1 MDTCLSLPHANTH
14 QRSRLVDGFGREI
27 TYLRLSVT
35 DRCNLRC
42 FYCMR
47 DDVTFLP
54 RSEVLSLEELAR
66 LAAAFVRLGVT
77 KLRLTGGEPLARP
90 GIAGLIERLGGLI
103 GRTGLAELTLTT
115 NGTLLAGL
123 ADALAGSGVRR
134 VNVSLDTLDALT
146 FRRITGGDGL
156 GTVLAG
162 IAAAQAAGLSVRVN
176 MVAMSGIND
185 SEFDKVIRWCGE
197 HGCDLALIEV
207 MPLGLAAD
215 HYLPLDMVQAR
226 MAHRW
231 TLKALADDSGG
242 PARWWHVGETGRRLG
257 LITPMSHAFCGSCNR
272 VRVTCAGRLVPCLG
286 HAGGVELRPALRQS
300 EADWRLEGEIAAAIA
315 AKPAAHRFSRGA
327 TLVRPM
333 WQMGG

>member
-1 MDTCLSLPHANTH
+1 MDMRLNCLPGTTDRPS
-14 QRSRLVDGFGREI
+14 LVDGFGRQI

-54 RSEVLSLEELAR
+54 RSEVLSLEEMAR

-90 GIAGLIERLGGLI
+90 GIAGLVERLGELI
-103 GRTGLAELTLTT
+103 GGGGLAELTLTT

-123 ADALAGSGVRR
+123 ADALAGNGVRR
-134 VNVSLDTLDALT
+134 VNVSLDTLDPLT

-156 GTVLAG
+156 SSVLDG
-162 IAAAQAAGLSVRVN
+162 IAAARAADLAVRVN

-197 HGCDLALIEV
+197 QDCDLALIEV
-207 MPLGLAAD
+207 MPMGLAAA
-215 HYLPLDMVQAR
+215 HYMPLDMVHAR
-226 MAHRW
+226 MARRW
-231 TLKALADDSGG
+231 TLTPLADDSGG
-242 PARWWHVGETGRRLG
+242 PARWWHIGETGRRLA

-286 HAGGVELRPALRQS
+286 HADGVELQPALRQS
-300 EADWRLEGEIAAAIA
+300 EGDSRLEDEIVAAIA
-315 AKPAAHRFSRGA
+315 AKPAAHRFSRGISA
-327 TLVRPM
+327 VRPM